1 MAVADIMLTPAI
13 TNLLLL
19 FGGSLPWTL
28 LAIRSRTQ
36 QDTNLIVNAT
46 QLDYRCA
53 LPSDNVTRIERL
65 TDDST
70 DFVAVDPT
78 AAEGEPVV
86 GSLEYAL
93 ISRENYG
100 EWVYID
106 AVDIKKGWPELDGA
120 FLLVKP
126 FNPNSPQNLYKKIG
140 FVYKGKSAH
149 YDGFADNLPTDLP
162 PTVMRL
168 PTTNDYFVVDTL
180 HDLFDPVEPC

>member
-1 MAVADIMLTPAI
+1 
-13 TNLLLL
+13 
-19 FGGSLPWTL
+19 
-28 LAIRSRTQ
+28 
-36 QDTNLIVNAT
+36 
-46 QLDYRCA
+46 YRCA

-65 TDDST
+65 TDDPA

-106 AVDIKKGWPELDGA
+106 AVDVRKDWRRKGVATQMIKQLLAYMKKGWPELDGA
-120 FLLVKP
+120 FLLVEP
-126 FNPNSPQNLYKKIG
+126 LNPNSPQNLYKRIG

-149 YDGFADNLPTDLP
+149 YDGFAFYFDSSSADNLPTDLP
-162 PTVMRL
+162 PTAMRL

-180 HDLFDPVEPC
+180 HDLFDPVEPK